1 MVRPGV
7 GMAHLREV
15 AAVVDTNSG
24 SATLEQLKK
33 PWPGPLKS
41 WLTHAVLNKKEGNHS
56 RF

>member
-15 AAVVDTNSG
+15 GAVVDTNSG

-33 PWPGPLKS
+33 PWPGPSKS